1 MYKFIILKNEY
12 GKIDVIGYTD
22 NMEVSLSIKNKLEEK
37 FKERQVFF
45 NIQKI
50 PYLQEESL

>member
-12 GKIDVIGYTD
+12 GRIDVIGYTD
-22 NMEVSLSIKNKLEEK
+22 NMEDSLSIKNKLEEK
-37 FKERQVFF
+37 FKERRVFF